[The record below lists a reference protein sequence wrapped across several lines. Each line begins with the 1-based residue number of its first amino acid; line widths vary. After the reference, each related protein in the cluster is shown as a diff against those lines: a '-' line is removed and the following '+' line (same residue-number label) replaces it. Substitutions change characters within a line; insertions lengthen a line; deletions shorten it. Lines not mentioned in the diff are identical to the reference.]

1 MALIRVDLNPAQR
14 NAIAIALRE
23 TEIALRRLLAD
34 LDADEHGRLYARV
47 TIVGEAQRRQ
57 IERLVNQA
65 LDEIVELADAL
76 DLPPQSQ
83 NPLAERVGQMTVLWS
98 DLIDS
103 RADKLA
109 RYGEVDP
116 AAPAVLNPPLDRL
129 IALLE
134 KLMGVASRRGPA

>member
-1 MALIRVDLNPAQR
+1 MIRVDLNPAQR
-14 NAIAIALRE
+14 NAITIALRE
-23 TEIALRRLLAD
+23 TEIALRRLLTD

-47 TIVGEAQRRQ
+47 AVVGEAQRRQ
-57 IERLVNQA
+57 IEQLVNEA
-65 LDEIVELADAL
+65 LDEIIYLADAL
-76 DLPPQSQ
+76 DLSPQLQ
-83 NPLAERVGQMTVLWS
+83 NPLAEMAGQMTVLWS

-116 AAPAVLNPPLDRL
+116 AASAGLNPPLDRL

-134 KLMGVASRRGPA
+134 KLMGVASRRGSA